1 MMSSFASLIGT
12 QDFSGAVRLLDGEI
26 DELKPAFD
34 ATLQRL
40 VQLYLNRGICNQRL
54 QLNRKA
60 LKVREARRSMHDMTA
75 KNLPACTL
83 LADPCDYEL
92 QWVSAPLCHIVH
104 ATVIN
109 QARHQT
115 PSLPYRP
122 CCSATPT
129 HPLVLLAGL

>member
-1 MMSSFASLIGT
+1 MSSFVSLIGS

-60 LKVREARRSMHDMTA
+60 LKVCEALRDMHDMTA
-75 KNLPACTL
+75 KNLPACTS
-83 LADPCDYEL
+83 LADACDHGL
-92 QWVSAPLCHIVH
+92 QWLSAL
-104 ATVIN
+104 
-109 QARHQT
+109 R
-115 PSLPYRP
+115 S
-122 CCSATPT
+122 S
-129 HPLVLLAGL
+129 